1 MTVTGE
7 YRSGI
12 IRTMFLA
19 TPNRTLMVAAKAVVA
34 ALFYGVSAAGMVI
47 GTIVVGPLV
56 AKPPVSSL
64 AVAG

>member
-1 MTVTGE
+1 
-7 YRSGI
+7 
-12 IRTMFLA
+12 MFLA